1 MEELARFRLVSK
13 RCKRL
18 CFTIPHLTFD
28 NRTHGPI
35 DSDRQIHKTC
45 FLTNG
50 WICVRLM
57 ASRFQHPISI
67 GSSKEA
73 ILTKNFTSANGS
85 EVKLRRIEVIT
96 RSGTAFELPVSV
108 LKYEPLKILV
118 LNLTN
123 QGIVR
128 FP

>member
-18 CFTIPHLTFD
+18 CFTIPPLTFD

-57 ASRFQHPISI
+57 ASRFQHSISI

-108 LKYEPLKILV
+108 LKYEP
-118 LNLTN
+118 
-123 QGIVR
+123 
-128 FP
+128 

>member
-13 RCKRL
+13 R
-18 CFTIPHLTFD
+18 
-28 NRTHGPI
+28 
-35 DSDRQIHKTC
+35 
-45 FLTNG
+45 
-50 WICVRLM
+50 WM
-57 ASRFQHPISI
+57 ASRFQHSISI

-108 LKYEPLKILV
+108 LKYEP
-118 LNLTN
+118 
-123 QGIVR
+123 
-128 FP
+128 